1 MEYHMSRP
9 RPRLLIQP
17 RILRRSEIAAY
28 LNHSETWFLGQRER
42 LEESGFPKF
51 MAALD
56 GYDKAAVDHW
66 LDRMSGLIAESEGT
80 GFSADAWSKAAQH
93 GEF

>member
-1 MEYHMSRP
+1 MPPARVRP
-9 RPRLLIQP
+9 LIQP
-17 RILRRSEIAAY
+17 RILRRNEIAAY
-28 LNHSETWFLGQRER
+28 LNHSETWFSTNRER
-42 LEESGFPKF
+42 LEAQGFPRF
-51 MAALD
+51 MTTLD

-93 GEF
+93 GEL